1 MILKAKDGYR
11 YTNGTDFGRIIALPE
26 TANSNDWYLITE
38 EEYKIMKIKQ
48 FLEEVEDWCSI
59 WIKKKH

>member
-48 FLEEVEDWCSI
+48 FLEEVED
-59 WIKKKH
+59 